1 MMLKTPQFWQSKGLI
16 STLLLPL
23 AKVYQAISNRDLAKK
38 AQQARKLPK
47 ATIVI
52 GNINVGGTGK
62 TPATIT
68 ITKALQEKGL
78 KVGILTRG
86 FGRKSQALHLA
97 TAQSTAAEMGDEPY
111 LIYQKTKA
119 PMAVDASRYHA
130 GMALLAAEPDID
142 CFICDDALQHQQ
154 LYRDIEI
161 IVVGQQGFG
170 NERIFP
176 AGPLREP
183 ITRLQKSDY
192 ILSNNANLELLKQK
206 TDTEIISLYSK
217 LLAPINLQSK
227 VQKPLADFQKIP
239 FTAIAGIAHPENFY
253 MMLRNQG
260 LEFNVCSFPDHF
272 QYSEADLS
280 PIKTPILMTE
290 KDATKCQHLTRDDL
304 WAVPL
309 ENKICSQFI
318 DTLVLKINER
328 NAIDPTHEST
338 HSTAKS
344 Q

>member
-1 MMLKTPQFWQSKGLI
+1 MLKTPKFWQSKGLI

-23 AKVYQAISNRDLAKK
+23 AKIYQFISSKDLAKK
-38 AQQARKLPK
+38 AQQAQKLPK

-68 ITKALQEKGL
+68 ITKALQKQGL

-86 FGRKSQALHLA
+86 FGRKSQTLHLA
-97 TAQSTAAEMGDEPY
+97 TTQSTAAEMGDEPY

-130 GMALLAAEPDID
+130 GLALLTAEPDID
-142 CFICDDALQHQQ
+142 CFICDDALQHRQ
-154 LYRDIEI
+154 LHRDIEI

-176 AGPLREP
+176 AGPLRES
-183 ITRLQKSDY
+183 ISRLQKADY
-192 ILSNNANLELLKQK
+192 ILSNNANLQILQQQ
-206 TDTEIISLYSK
+206 TDTEIISLYSE
-217 LLAPINLQSK
+217 LLAPINLQSNA
-227 VQKPLADFQKIP
+227 QKSFTDFQKIP

-253 MMLRNQG
+253 NMLRKKG
-260 LEFNVCSFPDHF
+260 LEFNMCSFPDHF

-309 ENKICSQFI
+309 ENKICSKFI
-318 DTLVLKINER
+318 DTLVSKINAL
-328 NAIDPTHEST
+328 NATDKKRE
-338 HSTAKS
+338 
-344 Q
+344 